1 MNYGPTPQQT
11 ARRLQGFAFVV
22 ALHAM
27 LVWALASGLARKALD
42 AVRGPVE
49 MAVVEEKTPPPP
61 PPPPPPTPDVKMP
74 AIELPINLPPP
85 PLNVETPPP
94 PPPPAPV
101 VTAPAPKDLTAV
113 NVAPRAPA
121 PPAEQSE
128 AQKIASMEGAY
139 VVQVRGMLNSTK
151 RYPTGRQA
159 SQQRPKGKVKVW
171 FTLARDGKLL
181 ESGILESSDNNLLDD
196 AALSTVRRGVY
207 PAFPPHTWTGLEQQK
222 FTAELEFTP
231 PG

>member
-1 MNYGPTPQQT
+1 MNYGPTPQQS

-22 ALHAM
+22 ALHAL
-27 LVWALASGLARKALD
+27 LVWALASGLARKVVD
-42 AVRGPVE
+42 AVKGPVE

-74 AIELPINLPPP
+74 QIELPLNLPPP
-85 PLNVETPPP
+85 PVNVEMPPP
-94 PPPPAPV
+94 PPPPIAV
-101 VTAPAPKDLTAV
+101 VTAPPPKEISAV
-113 NVAPRAPA
+113 NTVARPAPA
-121 PPAEQSE
+121 PAEPSA

-139 VVQVRGMLNSTK
+139 ALQVRNMINSTK

-171 FTLARDGKLL
+171 FTLGRDGHLI
-181 ESGILESSDNNLLDD
+181 EAGIEESSDNNMLDD
-196 AALSTVRRGVY
+196 AALAAVRRGTY
-207 PAFPPHTWTGLEQQK
+207 PAFPPNTWTGQEHHK
-222 FTAELEFTP
+222 FTADLEFTP